1 MFTSEPTS
9 PPSTGEVPT
18 GSPPPTKLRG
28 GSKALRTSSKVV
40 ELSVF
45 DVLNIFHHRWFLSR
59 TALLDHT
66 ISAQKAKDGNIS
78 WVEFSPPFH
87 SHLVKC
93 AVALVLIHACPVP
106 MAKWVTFVFILE
118 MLNQEGHQ
126 TFFEL
131 RKGGRKANNAQK
143 EKCRLARKRSSA
155 KVAQLPPHEQQCL
168 GCGRK
173 FNSHKTAKKHK
184 CSKSKV
190 VRTKEAA
197 VGEASSHPVPPTKP
211 NKLAAPITPPA
222 PTALASARS
231 LPIRP
236 RPPHNLGVPSRLFN
250 FHIPPSSTLPR
261 NYSHNADG
269 LLQKWDFVTQKYE
282 TVDEAESDHI
292 LGRKR
297 RR

>member
-1 MFTSEPTS
+1 
-9 PPSTGEVPT
+9 V
-18 GSPPPTKLRG
+18 K
-28 GSKALRTSSKVV
+28 
-40 ELSVF
+40 LSVF
-45 DVLNIFHHRWFLSR
+45 NIHNIFHHRRFLSR

-78 WVEFSPPFH
+78 WVEFLPPFH
-87 SHLVKC
+87 SHLIKC
-93 AVALVLIHACPVP
+93 TVALVPIPACPVP
-106 MAKWVTFVFILE
+106 MVKQVMFVFILE

-126 TFFEL
+126 TFFDL
-131 RKGGRKANNAQK
+131 QKGSRKANNAQK
-143 EKCRLARKRSSA
+143 EKCHLTWKWSHAAKRERDREA
-155 KVAQLPPHEQQCL
+155 VKVAQLPPCERQCL

-173 FNSHKTAKKHK
+173 FNSCKTVKKHK
-184 CSKSKV
+184 CFKSKV

-236 RPPHNLGVPSRLFN
+236 RPPHSTTTPPVTGDLGVPSCLFN

-269 LLQKWDFVTQKYE
+269 LLRKWDFATQKYQ

-292 LGRKR
+292 LGRKGR
-297 RR
+297 RC